1 MRLTVKEIARITNG
15 SITGDP
21 LIEVEGISTDSR
33 TLLPRELFVPIIS
46 KRNGHEFISNA
57 VAQGASAHLY
67 SQGNPYGNAIKVND
81 TLTALHSLARFSRSK
96 IPGDVVAITGSVGK
110 TTTKDMLFSCIREL
124 DNIHVSKLSYNNE
137 IGLPLTIISADETTK
152 HLVLEMGARG
162 PGQIAELCNLATPNI
177 GIVTRVNAAHTE
189 FFQDEEEIAETKGA
203 LIESLPITGTAILNN
218 DDDRVRKMASR
229 TKANII
235 TFGFK
240 DAVIIATDVFIDE
253 NLNTR
258 FRINSPWGTQ
268 EISLNVPGVH
278 NVSNA
283 MAAIGGGLSMGYRL
297 EDICD
302 PLSRVKL
309 SPMRMDSRY
318 LIDGTL
324 ILNDSYNANPTS
336 MNAAIDTIMTSNRP
350 NKIAVVG
357 TMAELGEIS
366 QEEHEAIGDRLTK
379 SGISWVSVGEKKYG
393 GASVET
399 WRDALS
405 FIRNQ
410 DLIGEDVVIL
420 IKGSRVAGLD
430 QLADALK

>member
-33 TLLPRELFVPIIS
+33 TLLPRELFVPIIAE
-46 KRNGHEFISNA
+46 RNGHEFISNA

-137 IGLPLTIISADETTK
+137 IGLPLTILSADETTK

-268 EISLNVPGVH
+268 EISLNV
-278 NVSNA
+278 A
-283 MAAIGGGLSMGYRL
+283 
-297 EDICD
+297 
-302 PLSRVKL
+302 
-309 SPMRMDSRY
+309 
-318 LIDGTL
+318 
-324 ILNDSYNANPTS
+324 
-336 MNAAIDTIMTSNRP
+336 
-350 NKIAVVG
+350 
-357 TMAELGEIS
+357 
-366 QEEHEAIGDRLTK
+366 
-379 SGISWVSVGEKKYG
+379 
-393 GASVET
+393 
-399 WRDALS
+399 
-405 FIRNQ
+405 
-410 DLIGEDVVIL
+410 
-420 IKGSRVAGLD
+420 
-430 QLADALK
+430 